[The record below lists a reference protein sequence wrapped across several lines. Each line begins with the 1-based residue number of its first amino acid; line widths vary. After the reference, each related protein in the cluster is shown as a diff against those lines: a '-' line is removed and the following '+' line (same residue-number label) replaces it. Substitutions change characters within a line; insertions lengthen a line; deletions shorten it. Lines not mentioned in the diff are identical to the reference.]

1 MSPPGRFK
9 GEFRSAQHEG
19 TAESR
24 EPAAALSRFF
34 SRRWRGQV
42 PARVLFWRDM
52 LLVGSVL
59 NLLVTFVALMLA
71 AQGAG
76 AVMAALVHFA
86 PLPYNLFLVVAL
98 QRAPQRSPAQRLV
111 GLAWLGLMTLV

>member
-1 MSPPGRFK
+1 MSPPGRSK
-9 GEFRSAQHEG
+9 ARSAEASPVT
-19 TAESR
+19 TALS
-24 EPAAALSRFF
+24 PAAGNFF

-42 PARVLFWRDM
+42 PVRVLFWRDM